1 VTLGSVLIPIILAKL
16 WSVLPKLFE
25 WPPAR
30 SVTHLVER
38 ASLLLL
44 VAGVRDY
51 RRAVRPRSLG
61 LPRSRPGNHLA
72 AWPAFHGRSQLAG
85 AARCVLLTSVTFL
98 RRTACRD
105 PSRHPR

>member
-1 VTLGSVLIPIILAKL
+1 VLIPIILAKL

-30 SVTHLVER
+30 SVTHLVEC

>member
-1 VTLGSVLIPIILAKL
+1 VHVTLGSVLIPIILAKL
-16 WSVLPKLFE
+16 WSVLPKLLTD

-51 RRAVRPRSLG
+51 RRAVRSRSLG
-61 LPRSRPGNHLA
+61 LPRSCPGNHLA

-98 RRTACRD
+98 RRTAGL
-105 PSRHPR
+105 